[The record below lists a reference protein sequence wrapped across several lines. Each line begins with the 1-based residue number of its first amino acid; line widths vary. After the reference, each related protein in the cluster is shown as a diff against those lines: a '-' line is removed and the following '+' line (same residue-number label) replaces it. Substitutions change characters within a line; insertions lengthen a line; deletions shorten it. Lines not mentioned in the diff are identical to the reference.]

1 MQLSK
6 TAYYA
11 DFAIYAI
18 VLLVLISIAGLSADW
33 AERLKWVAAFTTGGA
48 TWTFLEYLLHRFV
61 LHRLP
66 ILTAMHAVHH
76 ASPRAFVG
84 TPTWLTL
91 AILWLVFFLPTWWG
105 FSFNVA
111 SGLIAGVM
119 MGFLWYGIL
128 HHAIHH
134 GRPRALAALVSTCAH
149 RHQQH
154 HFSGQPGNFGVTIP
168 LWDYLFGTVI
178 HGRRVDQ
185 PGGGQKKA
193 PIRTPAAD
201 N

>member
-33 AERLKWVAAFTTGGA
+33 AERLKWVAALTTGGA

-66 ILTAMHAVHH
+66 IFTAMHAVHH

-91 AILWLVFFLPTWWG
+91 RSEEHTSELQSPCNLVCRLM
-105 FSFNVA
+105 
-111 SGLIAGVM
+111 LE
-119 MGFLWYGIL
+119 
-128 HHAIHH
+128 
-134 GRPRALAALVSTCAH
+134 
-149 RHQQH
+149 
-154 HFSGQPGNFGVTIP
+154 
-168 LWDYLFGTVI
+168 
-178 HGRRVDQ
+178 
-185 PGGGQKKA
+185 QK
-193 PIRTPAAD
+193 TQ
-201 N
+201 

>member
-1 MQLSK
+1 M
-6 TAYYA
+6 
-11 DFAIYAI
+11 
-18 VLLVLISIAGLSADW
+18 
-33 AERLKWVAAFTTGGA
+33 
-48 TWTFLEYLLHRFV
+48 
-61 LHRLP
+61 
-66 ILTAMHAVHH
+66 
-76 ASPRAFVG
+76 
-84 TPTWLTL
+84 
-91 AILWLVFFLPTWWG
+91 
-105 FSFNVA
+105 
-111 SGLIAGVM
+111 AGVM
-119 MGFLWYGIL
+119 MGFLWYGIF

-134 GRPRALAALVSTCAH
+134 GRPRALAALVLTCAD